1 MIKFLRYFFLLLIVL
16 LIDKKTIGQIQFQI
30 KPNATT
36 IGKEDVLQVEY
47 KVSGATDAS
56 NFAQPDFVK
65 WKVLSGPAY
74 SSQEISVNGKTESSV
89 SYVFSLQPRST
100 GTLQL
105 PAASVEVD
113 GKKIN
118 CAAINITVKSTA
130 HVAGANASSNSL
142 QLPGGFF
149 QEDVLGDDEIDKAS
163 VLRPG
168 ETFASK
174 IKDNIFVKV
183 TANKTS
189 CVVGEP
195 ILVTYELFTRLRSQ
209 SKIAKQPAF
218 SGCTVYEMTTE
229 DQFPHIITLKGKEY
243 KSYVIRKVQLFPLQ
257 TGDLKLDIASVENE
271 ITLFRK
277 NSFGDE
283 TPTVQTVTL
292 SSEPLTIHVNPLPEK
307 NKPADFNG
315 TIGDFSI
322 TAKADKIIDTA
333 DDNNMLEINISG
345 SGNFQSINCPK
356 ISWSNN
362 TEHFDN
368 TEKSDINKMI
378 FPASGTKTFLIP
390 FVAKHAGTVII
401 PPIEF
406 NYLDI
411 NSQQYKTIRSDS
423 IEIKVAPALKNKYE
437 INKISQDI
445 TNHKYIWIVPAIA
458 LLAGISWWLGFGRKQ
473 HLQQKTNEII
483 NTELKNEVVAVVD
496 EKEKLPEPTVLTN
509 TEKLNELLLIE
520 SDKKFFAHA
529 KQLAEEFMRQEEN
542 EEKRKLFSQII
553 EQCNEALYSP
563 VAIISKESVFISLEK
578 LV

>member
-1 MIKFLRYFFLLLIVL
+1 MLKLLRYFFLLLIVL
-16 LIDKKTIGQIQFQI
+16 LIDKKTTGQIQFQI
-30 KPNATT
+30 KPNVTE

-56 NFAQPDFVK
+56 NFVQPNFIK
-65 WKVLSGPAY
+65 WKVLSGPSY
-74 SSQEISVNGKTESSV
+74 SSQEISVNGRTESSI
-89 SYVFSLQPRST
+89 SYVFSLQPKSA

-105 PAASVEVD
+105 PATTVEVD
-113 GKKIN
+113 EKKIN
-118 CAAINITVKSTA
+118 CSAINITVKNTA

-149 QEDVLGDDEIDKAS
+149 QEDVLGEDEIDKAS
-163 VLRPG
+163 VLHPG

-195 ILVTYELFTRLRSQ
+195 ILITYELFTRLRSQ

-229 DQFPHIITLKGKEY
+229 DQFPQIITLKGKEY
-243 KSYVIRKVQLFPLQ
+243 KTYVIRKVQLFPLQ

-271 ITLFRK
+271 ITLFKK
-277 NSFGDE
+277 NSYGDAIPI
-283 TPTVQTVTL
+283 TQTVTL
-292 SSEPLTIHVNPLPEK
+292 SNEPLTIHVNALPEK
-307 NKPADFNG
+307 NKPADSNG
-315 TIGDFSI
+315 TIGEFSI
-322 TAKADKIIDTA
+322 TAKTNKIIDTA

-356 ISWSNN
+356 INWPNN

-390 FVAKHAGTVII
+390 FVAKQAGTVIM

-406 NYLDI
+406 SYLDI
-411 NSQQYKTIRSDS
+411 NSKQYKTILSDS
-423 IEIKVAPALKNKYE
+423 IVIKVLPALKNKYE

-458 LLAGISWWLGFGRKQ
+458 LLAGISWWFGFGRKKQ
-473 HLQQKTNEII
+473 TEQKPNEII
-483 NTELKNEVVAVVD
+483 NAEVKTETVAVVAET
-496 EKEKLPEPTVLTN
+496 EKFPEPTVLTN
-509 TEKLNELLLIE
+509 AEKLNELLLIE
-520 SDKKFFAHA
+520 TDKKFFAHA
-529 KQLAEEFMRQEEN
+529 KQLAEEFMQKEVSA
-542 EEKRKLFSQII
+542 EKRKLFAQVI